1 MIYSHFSKEV
11 VCLLYCRMEHLASE
25 ACQTPGLP
33 SHHSNFSLLH
43 TLDVYESDVI
53 LVQEVQCGE
62 TEAVNV

>member
-1 MIYSHFSKEV
+1 
-11 VCLLYCRMEHLASE
+11 MEHLASE